1 MAQLTPNP
9 LGMLA
14 QGRTVWT
21 ANHSTVLFTD
31 EFWPVLTLLLY
42 DFLLSYF

>member
-1 MAQLTPNP
+1 MAQLTPDP

-21 ANHSTVLFTD
+21 ANHSTALFTD
-31 EFWPVLTLLLY
+31 EVRPVFTLLL
-42 DFLLSYF
+42 